1 MKTLYLNEDPNM
13 HVRLDG
19 PSLWIQKQGS
29 SGSRVPF
36 RRIDRVV
43 ISGAADLGVPALCR
57 LLEEGIPIQF
67 LRRNGKSLGFLSP
80 EKRITLTWFCSLR
93 DVPFALERA
102 KNYLAHQRRGRL
114 IRCLKTHLPLRAG
127 EFESGPWLGDLRAA
141 FTQCEEFANGARAL
155 SIVFNHAHGLMAGLI
170 HKVLLEQEL
179 DPHRGLIVESNQY
192 GLVTDFHGVLEPDTW
207 NFSIWMIKKN
217 SWADL
222 FAEQPAKE
230 NLLSPKGRQ
239 AITVRFEMKK
249 KKYVFFIKKMILDL
263 LHLSREIGL

>member
-102 KNYLAHQRRGRL
+102 KNYLAEAQL
-114 IRCLKTHLPLRAG
+114 I
-127 EFESGPWLGDLRAA
+127 FS
-141 FTQCEEFANGARAL
+141 AL
-155 SIVFNHAHGLMAGLI
+155 DEI
-170 HKVLLEQEL
+170 
-179 DPHRGLIVESNQY
+179 Y
-192 GLVTDFHGVLEPDTW
+192 
-207 NFSIWMIKKN
+207 
-217 SWADL
+217 
-222 FAEQPAKE
+222 
-230 NLLSPKGRQ
+230 
-239 AITVRFEMKK
+239 
-249 KKYVFFIKKMILDL
+249 
-263 LHLSREIGL
+263 SRST